1 MFTSRLATIVLAS
14 CLALASMVGASAA
27 DGGAA
32 KIAQAMHINN
42 TAPAYPHNIVAVTD
56 ITTPAPGRCGGGTYR
71 LDTSDSVQT
80 VAAWYR
86 SHLPKKGDEV
96 PNASGSKFFVSA
108 HGQTTT
114 IDLLPGNLAPHG
126 AQILVG
132 PC

>member
-1 MFTSRLATIVLAS
+1 MFTSRIATIVIAS
-14 CLALASMVGASAA
+14 GFALTSMVGASAA

-32 KIAQAMHINN
+32 KVAQAMHINN
-42 TAPAYPHNIVAVTD
+42 TAPAYPHDIVAVTD
-56 ITTPAPGRCGGGTYR
+56 ITTPAPGHCGAGTYR
-71 LDTSDSVQT
+71 LDTSDSMQT

-96 PNASGSKFFVSA
+96 PSAASTKFFVSA
-108 HGQTTT
+108 HGLTTI

-126 AQILVG
+126 TQILVG